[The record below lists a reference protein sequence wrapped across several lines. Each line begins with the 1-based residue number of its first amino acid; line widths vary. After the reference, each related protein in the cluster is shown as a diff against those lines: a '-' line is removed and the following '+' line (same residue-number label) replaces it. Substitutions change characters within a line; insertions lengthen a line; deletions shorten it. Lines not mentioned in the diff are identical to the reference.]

1 MRLLWLILFWEGKK
15 KKEQLENQ
23 NMPQKFPTF
32 AYASGSCLS

>member
-1 MRLLWLILFWEGKK
+1 MRLLWLILFWEGK

-32 AYASGSCLS
+32 AYAYGSCLW